1 MDSHHTLERRN
12 VTSHRILHHYF
23 LIETPGA
30 SNVYVERCALSIGM
44 VMSCSPI
51 FEVLVMMLSF
61 QKCFTS
67 KI

>member
-1 MDSHHTLERRN
+1 MDSHHTVARRN
-12 VTSHRILHHYF
+12 VTIHRILHHYF

-30 SNVYVERCALSIGM
+30 ANVYVERCALSIGM
-44 VMSCSPI
+44 VMSSSPI
-51 FEVLVMMLSF
+51 LMVMMLSF